1 MLEWIS
7 NTFAGIWPVVVL
19 LLGVS
24 AVVLSPGVRRA
35 ARTGVR
41 LLAYPLMLLAAVAL
55 IYDGT
60 RTASGDTGLVMT
72 SLAEHWKTIA
82 PANFEAAK
90 AVVTRRA
97 SGWLWDPM
105 LLSVLRLP
113 GWLALGG
120 LGLAL
125 SYAGRRR
132 RTVNVFA
139 N

>member
-7 NTFAGIWPVVVL
+7 NTVAGAWPAVVVL
-19 LLGVS
+19 L
-24 AVVLSPGVRRA
+24 AVAAAVLSPGVRRA
-35 ARTGVR
+35 AQTGLRV
-41 LLAYPLMLLAAVAL
+41 LAYPLMLLAAVAL

-60 RTASGDTGLVMT
+60 RTASGGAGLVVT
-72 SLAEHWKTIA
+72 SAAEHWKTIA
-82 PANFEAAK
+82 PANFEATK
-90 AVVTRRA
+90 TVVTRRVVA
-97 SGWLWDPM
+97 WVWDPM

-132 RTVNVFA
+132 RAVNVFA

>member
-7 NTFAGIWPVVVL
+7 NTFAGVWPVVVAL
-19 LLGVS
+19 LAVS
-24 AVVLSPGVRRA
+24 AVVLSPGVRGA
-35 ARTGVR
+35 ARTGLRV
-41 LLAYPLMLLAAVAL
+41 LAYPLMLLAAVAL

-60 RTASGDTGLVMT
+60 RTASGGAGLVVT
-72 SLAEHWKTIA
+72 SAAEHWKTIA

-97 SGWLWDPM
+97 PAWLWDPM

-132 RTVNVFA
+132 RAVNVFA